1 MEEGEGVK
9 KVFGVLAFF
18 SFFYAL
24 GIVGGIE
31 QDLIGLGEGFVRAI
45 IAIGLMG
52 LFIELSGA
60 SDPPDYSDTEER
72 NRPQERHSRR
82 R

>member
-9 KVFGVLAFF
+9 KVFGVCAFF

-60 SDPPDYSDTEER
+60 SDPPNYSDTEEE

>member
-9 KVFGVLAFF
+9 KVFGVLAFL

-24 GIVGGIE
+24 GIVGGME
-31 QDLIGLGEGFVRAI
+31 QDLIGLGEGFIRAI

-52 LFIELSGA
+52 LFIEQSGA
-60 SDPPDYSDTEER
+60 TDPPDYSDTEEE

>member
-1 MEEGEGVK
+1 MK
-9 KVFGVLAFF
+9 KVFGVLAFL

-24 GIVGGIE
+24 GIVGGME
-31 QDLIGLGEGFVRAI
+31 QDLIGLGEGFIRAI

-60 SDPPDYSDTEER
+60 SDPPDYSDTEEE
-72 NRPQERHSRR
+72 NRQRERQSHRR
-82 R
+82 

>member
-9 KVFGVLAFF
+9 KVFGVLAFL
-18 SFFYAL
+18 SFLYAL
-24 GIVGGIE
+24 GIVGGME
-31 QDLIGLGEGFVRAI
+31 QDLIGLGEGFIRAI

-60 SDPPDYSDTEER
+60 SDPPDYSDTEEE
-72 NRPQERHSRR
+72 NRQRERHSHRR
-82 R
+82 

>member
-9 KVFGVLAFF
+9 KVFGVLAFL

-24 GIVGGIE
+24 GIVGGME
-31 QDLIGLGEGFVRAI
+31 QDLIGLGEGFVRAL

-60 SDPPDYSDTEER
+60 SDPPNYSDTEKE